1 MVSIGTKTASVLQ
14 VGGRRANL
22 ACLSC
27 IGTAAAR
34 GFLVTVS
41 VRVSELDAE
50 LVAVVELIAVVV
62 VDVAAAEL
70 VAAELVEATVS
81 VVVVD
86 AVLEVVVEVVAM
98 ATSNMLL
105 SPWAGKWAPEK
116 PEEVRSIVTVSNV
129 RQSLVCKVTHLL

>member
-1 MVSIGTKTASVLQ
+1 M
-14 VGGRRANL
+14 
-22 ACLSC
+22 
-27 IGTAAAR
+27 
-34 GFLVTVS
+34 TVS
-41 VRVSELDAE
+41 VRVSELHAE

-129 RQSLVCKVTHLL
+129 RQSLVCKVTHLAVGQEQRQNPTGREGRKSRLDPS